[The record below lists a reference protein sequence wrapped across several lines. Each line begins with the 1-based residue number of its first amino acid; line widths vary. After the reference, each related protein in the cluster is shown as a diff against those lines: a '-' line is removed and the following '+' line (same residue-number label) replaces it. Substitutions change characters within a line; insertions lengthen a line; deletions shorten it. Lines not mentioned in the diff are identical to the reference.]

1 MSFGSVKLVHND
13 GTMHHLGI
21 DETMVAKKV
30 IVTPDPQQIPFYAA
44 LLDDAKKVGEYREY
58 VTYTGTYQGT
68 PLSVM
73 SCGFGCMPMAIAVE
87 ELNHLGVREVIKIAA
102 CPALQPETRP
112 GSLIAASG
120 AVRSEGA
127 SREYIDISYPA
138 VADMGLLSRLLQA
151 GVQDAALFRS
161 HDCLSLDTPWAVGGR
176 ERLQR
181 WEKLGIQIMD
191 GETSSMLVVSSILK
205 CRAASV
211 ALVSENYTTGE
222 KLNVTDEALA
232 KLFRICAEALCNAPD

>member
-30 IVTPDPQQIPFYAA
+30 IVTPDPLQIPFYAS
-44 LLDDAKKVGEYREY
+44 LLDDVKKVGEYREY
-58 VTYTGTYQGT
+58 VTYTGTYKGT

-87 ELNHLGVREVIKIAA
+87 ELNHLGVKEIVKIAP
-102 CPALQPETRP
+102 CPALQPETKV
-112 GSLIAASG
+112 GSVIAASG
-120 AVRSEGA
+120 AVRGEGA

-138 VADMGLLSRLLQA
+138 VADMGLLSRLLRS
-151 GVQDAALFRS
+151 GVQDARLFRS
-161 HDCLSLDTPWAVGGR
+161 HDCLSLDTPWAVGGK

-181 WEKLGIQIMD
+181 WERLGVEILD
-191 GETSSMLVVSSILK
+191 GETSSMLVIASILK

-222 KLNVTDEALA
+222 KLDMKDEDLE
-232 KLFRICAEALCNAPD
+232 KLFRICAEALCDAAD